1 MGLHN
6 DSSTTVGT
14 SGAYMSNENARETET
29 EQDEA
34 ARHFWE
40 RTDAT
45 DETIGAGVKTM
56 IDEREEA

>member
-1 MGLHN
+1 
-6 DSSTTVGT
+6 
-14 SGAYMSNENARETET
+14 MSNENARETET